1 MDHRSVQRSPHHI
14 ELPPTLMRKMPN
26 PPTHQPSRGSATASL
41 PTTQI
46 GRKDRDPGRSP
57 VELSGSPDVESI
69 VTQEPVLVL
78 GATGKT
84 GRRIVPRLRLHGT
97 PVRAA
102 SRTSP
107 TPFDWSAP
115 VGWDA
120 ALHGVA
126 AVYIVPPSAVGPV
139 HEFVARAEA
148 AGVQRL
154 VLLSG
159 RGADTWGDTSFGLDM
174 RDAEAAVRDSALQ
187 WTILRANNFNQ
198 NFNEDIFY
206 APLLSGELALPADDV
221 PEPFID
227 IDDVADV
234 ATTVLTDPAHHAGV
248 TYELSGPRA
257 ITFEEAA
264 ELISR
269 ACGQPIAYKQVSP
282 EEYTVMLVERGLS
295 VDIAHDI
302 TEMFVMMGRGLIT
315 GTAAATDDV
324 AAVLGRSP
332 RTFEDYVVR
341 TAAKGVWQR

>member
-1 MDHRSVQRSPHHI
+1 
-14 ELPPTLMRKMPN
+14 MRKMPN
-26 PPTHQPSRGSATASL
+26 IPTYHPALGPVAANL
-41 PTTQI
+41 PTTGI
-46 GRKDRDPGRSP
+46 RGMNSDGM
-57 VELSGSPDVESI
+57 
-69 VTQEPVLVL
+69 TQEPVLVL

-84 GRRIVPRLRLHGT
+84 GRRLVARLRLHGT

-107 TPFDWSAP
+107 APFDWSAP
-115 VGWDA
+115 GGWDTV
-120 ALHGVA
+120 LHGVA
-126 AVYIVPPSAVGPV
+126 AVYIVPPPTVGPV

-174 RDAEAAVRDSALQ
+174 RDAEAAVRDSTLQ

-206 APLLSGELALPADDV
+206 APLLSGELALPAGDV

-234 ATTVLTDPAHHAGV
+234 ATTVLTDPVHHTRV
-248 TYELSGPRA
+248 TYELSGPHA
-257 ITFEEAA
+257 ITFEEAC

-269 ACGQPIAYKQVSP
+269 VCGRSIAYKQVSA
-282 EEYTVMLVERGLS
+282 EEYTVTLVERGLS
-295 VDIAHDI
+295 EDVAHHI
-302 TEMFVMMGRGLIT
+302 SEMFVMMERGLIT
-315 GTAAATDDV
+315 GTATATDDV
-324 AAVLGRSP
+324 AAVLERPP

-341 TAAKGVWQR
+341 MAAEGVWQRLRTGPTHLL